1 MTIAWYDP
9 TNRHVSTD
17 KNDPMFTPLGQLW
30 PLNVETTPHM
40 IEEVL
45 VAGFE
50 SRPIGDIGVKMSE
63 EKIEFSSSTG
73 FGRLLT
79 NPLVTDNGQ
88 TIGERNRI
96 WLHAKLDAWL
106 DGTFEEKNSA

>member
-1 MTIAWYDP
+1 MD
-9 TNRHVSTD
+9 
-17 KNDPMFTPLGQLW
+17 
-30 PLNVETTPHM
+30 
-40 IEEVL
+40 EEVL
-45 VAGFE
+45 VEGFE
-50 SRPIGDIGVKMSE
+50 SRPIGDIGVKISE

-73 FGRLLT
+73 FGSLLT

-106 DGTFEEKNSA
+106 DGTFEEKAGA

>member
-1 MTIAWYDP
+1 
-9 TNRHVSTD
+9 
-17 KNDPMFTPLGQLW
+17 
-30 PLNVETTPHM
+30 M

-45 VAGFE
+45 VDGFE
-50 SRPIGDIGVKMSE
+50 SRPIGDIGVNISE

-96 WLHAKLDAWL
+96 WLHAKLNAWL
-106 DGTFEEKNSA
+106 DRTLKEKNA

>member
-1 MTIAWYDP
+1 MD
-9 TNRHVSTD
+9 
-17 KNDPMFTPLGQLW
+17 
-30 PLNVETTPHM
+30 
-40 IEEVL
+40 EEVL
-45 VAGFE
+45 VDGFE
-50 SRPIGDIGVKMSE
+50 SRPIGDIGVKTML

-73 FGRLLT
+73 FGSLLT

-106 DGTFEEKNSA
+106 DGAFEEKNA

>member
-1 MTIAWYDP
+1 
-9 TNRHVSTD
+9 
-17 KNDPMFTPLGQLW
+17 
-30 PLNVETTPHM
+30 M

-45 VAGFE
+45 VEGFE
-50 SRPIGDIGVKMSE
+50 SRATGNIGVKISE

-73 FGRLLT
+73 FGCLLT

-106 DGTFEEKNSA
+106 DKTFEKNNS